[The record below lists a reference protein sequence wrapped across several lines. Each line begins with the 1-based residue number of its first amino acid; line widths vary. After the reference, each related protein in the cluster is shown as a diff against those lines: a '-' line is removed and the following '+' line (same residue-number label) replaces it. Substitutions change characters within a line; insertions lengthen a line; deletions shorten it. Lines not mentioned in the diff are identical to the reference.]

1 MVDVPQQK
9 LHSVAIC
16 LRRTVKRCFPL
27 LSGVVLLLPVS
38 ADGIPR
44 GLKLEHD
51 HPQTPRRKGQE
62 QKRDEPC
69 AAHQRQDRNDHTDQ
83 DGDTS
88 PEGTGSFHK
97 KLPPFKYIFLEKQKK
112 RNRTDESFL
121 NHLVRFLFRCA
132 GFIPAVLPGH
142 RRSVR
147 QRREKPLFHSVL
159 DGLFPAFAEQAPN
172 RPI

>member
-1 MVDVPQQK
+1 MIPQDA
-9 LHSVAIC
+9 VADYA
-16 LRRTVKRCFPL
+16 R
-27 LSGVVLLLPVS
+27 S
-38 ADGIPR
+38 
-44 GLKLEHD
+44 
-51 HPQTPRRKGQE
+51 
-62 QKRDEPC
+62 DEIYDENLVQFRL
-69 AAHQRQDRNDHTDQ
+69 AH
-83 DGDTS
+83 
-88 PEGTGSFHK
+88 
-97 KLPPFKYIFLEKQKK
+97 FLEKQKK

-132 GFIPAVLPGH
+132 GIIPAVLPDR

>member
-9 LHSVAIC
+9 LHGVGIG

-27 LSGVVLLLPVS
+27 LSGVVLFLPVS
-38 ADGIPR
+38 ADRIPR

-51 HPQTPRRKGQE
+51 HPQTPCRKGQE

-97 KLPPFKYIFLEKQKK
+97 I
-112 RNRTDESFL
+112 
-121 NHLVRFLFRCA
+121 
-132 GFIPAVLPGH
+132 
-142 RRSVR
+142 
-147 QRREKPLFHSVL
+147 
-159 DGLFPAFAEQAPN
+159 
-172 RPI
+172 

>member
-9 LHSVAIC
+9 LHGIGIG
-16 LRRTVKRCFPL
+16 LRRTVERCFSL
-27 LSGVVLLLPVS
+27 FSGIALLLPVP

-97 KLPPFKYIFLEKQKK
+97 NKPPFKILSIK
-112 RNRTDESFL
+112 
-121 NHLVRFLFRCA
+121 
-132 GFIPAVLPGH
+132 
-142 RRSVR
+142 
-147 QRREKPLFHSVL
+147 
-159 DGLFPAFAEQAPN
+159 
-172 RPI
+172 